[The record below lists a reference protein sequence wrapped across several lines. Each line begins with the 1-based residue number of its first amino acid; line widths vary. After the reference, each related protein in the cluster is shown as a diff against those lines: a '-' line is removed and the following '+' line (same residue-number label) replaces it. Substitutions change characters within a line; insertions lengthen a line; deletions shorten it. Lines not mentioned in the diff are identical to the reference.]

1 MQIHCTACAPCI
13 SYSFCTIAGVY
24 VLQYYHL
31 MLRSGVPPLNGTL
44 TKPLLPPATMDKVA
58 REFSPDTARAL
69 RSRRNSRLKPSPMSI
84 ESTVELK
91 RTYVATCGKEP
102 GPIVYDLRGNSISSR
117 ATGHIHHPNNLAG
130 DAWVRLAIALRA
142 RASRDLRPQSGV
154 TPEGP

>member
-1 MQIHCTACAPCI
+1 
-13 SYSFCTIAGVY
+13 
-24 VLQYYHL
+24 
-31 MLRSGVPPLNGTL
+31 
-44 TKPLLPPATMDKVA
+44 MDKVA

-117 ATGHIHHPNNLAG
+117 ATGHIHHPNNLVIWEAQFG
-130 DAWVRLAIALRA
+130 DFFNGAQIIFDTFLCRYRYPA
-142 RASRDLRPQSGV
+142 
-154 TPEGP
+154 